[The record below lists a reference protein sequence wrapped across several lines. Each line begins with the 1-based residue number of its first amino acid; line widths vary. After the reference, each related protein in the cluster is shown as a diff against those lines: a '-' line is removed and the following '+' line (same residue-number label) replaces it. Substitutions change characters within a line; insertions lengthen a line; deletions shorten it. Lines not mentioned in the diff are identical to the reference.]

1 MALKKPADFFGNTKK
16 TPLDEVKEEYTAASP
31 QKIEQV
37 SEAFDSFKDNL
48 KHIQSLSDFT
58 NTFDTFKNN
67 LEKVEH
73 VSEEIT
79 SIREDIKELIKK
91 EDLDSAM
98 MAQLLFV
105 QESIARID
113 SRISSING
121 DTVDKIKE
129 DFADLSNSV
138 GSFLDVDVPK
148 YKKLISESEVRVDGR
163 FGEFKGKVEEELDT
177 IRADV
182 NKEVTTVLADV
193 ESLNENTFNSV
204 KEAVKEEFKESVKD
218 VNKKVTVV
226 SSLVEE
232 ELPKYKKL
240 FAETEI
246 RTEEKVKTAIDS
258 YQETIENLHTTVKEF
273 TENEIPKYNTLLI
286 ENKIKSEKEV
296 KELEEQVLSKVGVLT
311 EKIESI
317 SSGIHEKT
325 EEKIVELKSVVED
338 YKGEITSISKTYDNL
353 YKDFK
358 KREISENE
366 KLETYSEE
374 IKKYHKR
381 FDFLEEAVTEDLREI
396 QSVLVQSNETYHAS
410 LKTEVGKFRDNIS
423 EQMKDLQMDLVVNE
437 KHIKK
442 QNESIEEVQEELK
455 VVLEKLQMSSI
466 EERSNSLLEK
476 VVNLEKVLL
485 KEDNPTLPGDPST
498 NTSED
503 PLTPLDQKFVTLDQL
518 QNHYRLFIN
527 RVQQQIATIGG
538 GGIEDAPNDGQDYV
552 RKNRKWVISSGG
564 GGKFADDSVG
574 INTTSNV
581 GLGTTARSDST
592 LYVDGNATVT
602 GNLNVTGDLV
612 YDEANARN
620 WNITGIAT
628 VATAFYMPQYTTTAR
643 DAATFNEGAMIYN
656 TTTKKMEFYDG
667 TNWQSLPGMSLGLTV
682 ALDG

>member
-1 MALKKPADFFGNTKK
+1 MALKKPSDFFGNTKK
-16 TPLDEVKEEYTAASP
+16 TPLDEIKEEYTSASP

-37 SEAFDSFKDNL
+37 SEAFDSFKNNL
-48 KHIQSLSDFT
+48 EHIQSLSDFT
-58 NTFDTFKNN
+58 NTFDSFRTN
-67 LEKVEH
+67 LEKVES
-73 VSEEIT
+73 VTEEIT
-79 SIREDIKELIKK
+79 LIREDLKDLIKK

-105 QESIARID
+105 QESISRID

-121 DTVDKIKE
+121 ETVDKIKE
-129 DFADLSNSV
+129 DFIDLSNTV
-138 GSFLDVDVPK
+138 GSFLDIDVPK
-148 YKKLISESEVRVDGR
+148 YKKLVSDSEVRVDSR
-163 FGEFKGKVEEELDT
+163 FTNLKDQIEENLDT

-182 NKEVTTVLADV
+182 NKEVTTALADV
-193 ESLNENTFNSV
+193 ETLNENAFNS
-204 KEAVKEEFKESVKD
+204 VKEEFKENVKD
-218 VNKKVTVV
+218 VKKTVKTV

-240 FAETEI
+240 FAETEV
-246 RTEEKVKTAIDS
+246 RTEERVKTAIDS
-258 YQETIENLHTTVKEF
+258 YQETIVNLQTTVKEF

-296 KELEEQVLSKVGVLT
+296 KELEEQVLSKVENLT
-311 EKIESI
+311 EKIEFI
-317 SSGIHEKT
+317 SNGIHEKT
-325 EEKIVELKSVVED
+325 EEKIVELKAVVED
-338 YKGEITSISKTYDNL
+338 YKGEIDSISKTYDNL

-396 QSVLVQSNETYHAS
+396 QSVLVQSNENYHSS
-410 LKTEVGKFRDNIS
+410 LKTEVGKFRNKIS
-423 EQMKDLQMDLVVNE
+423 EQMKDLQVDLVVNE

-442 QNESIEEVQEELK
+442 QNESIEEVQNELK

-466 EERSNSLLEK
+466 EEKSNSLMEK
-476 VVNLEKVLL
+476 IVNLEQILL

-498 NTSED
+498 NNSSD

-518 QNHYRLFIN
+518 QSHYRLFIN
-527 RVQQQIATIGG
+527 RIQQQIATIGG
-538 GGIEDAPNDGQDYV
+538 GGIEDAPNDGQNYV
-552 RKNRKWVISSGG
+552 RKNRKWVVSTGG

-574 INTTSNV
+574 IHTTSNV

-592 LYVDGNATVT
+592 LYVDGSATIT
-602 GNLNVTGDLV
+602 GDLNISGDLV
-612 YDEANARN
+612 YDEATARN
-620 WNITGIAT
+620 WNVTGIAT
-628 VATAFYMPQYTTTAR
+628 VGTAFYMPQYTTTAR
-643 DAATFNEGAMIYN
+643 DAATFNEGAMIFN

-667 TNWQSLPGMSLGLTV
+667 TNWQSLPGMTLGLTV

>member
-1 MALKKPADFFGNTKK
+1 MALKKPSDFFGNTKK
-16 TPLDEVKEEYTAASP
+16 TPLDEIKEEYTSASP

-37 SEAFDSFKDNL
+37 SEAFDSFKNNL
-48 KHIQSLSDFT
+48 EHIQSLSDFT
-58 NTFDTFKNN
+58 NTFDSFRTN
-67 LEKVEH
+67 LEKVES
-73 VSEEIT
+73 VTEEIT
-79 SIREDIKELIKK
+79 LIREDLKDLIKK

-105 QESIARID
+105 QESISRID

-121 DTVDKIKE
+121 ETVDKIKE
-129 DFADLSNSV
+129 DFIDLSNTV
-138 GSFLDVDVPK
+138 GSFLDIDVPK
-148 YKKLISESEVRVDGR
+148 YEKLVSDSEVRVDSR
-163 FGEFKGKVEEELDT
+163 FTNLKDQIEENLDT

-182 NKEVTTVLADV
+182 NKEVTTALADV
-193 ESLNENTFNSV
+193 ETLNENAFNS
-204 KEAVKEEFKESVKD
+204 VKEEFKENVKD
-218 VNKKVTVV
+218 VKKTVKTV

-240 FAETEI
+240 FAETEV
-246 RTEEKVKTAIDS
+246 RTEERVKTAIDS
-258 YQETIENLHTTVKEF
+258 YQETIVNLQTTVKEF

-296 KELEEQVLSKVGVLT
+296 KELEEQVLSKVENLT
-311 EKIESI
+311 EKIEFI
-317 SSGIHEKT
+317 SNGIHEKT
-325 EEKIVELKSVVED
+325 EEKIVELKAVVED
-338 YKGEITSISKTYDNL
+338 YKGEIDSISKTYDNL

-396 QSVLVQSNETYHAS
+396 QSVLVQSNENYHSS
-410 LKTEVGKFRDNIS
+410 LKTEVGKFRNKIS
-423 EQMKDLQMDLVVNE
+423 EQMKDLQVDLVVNE

-442 QNESIEEVQEELK
+442 QNESIEEVQNELK

-466 EERSNSLLEK
+466 EEKSNSLMEK
-476 VVNLEKVLL
+476 IVNLEQILL

-498 NTSED
+498 NNSSD

-518 QNHYRLFIN
+518 QSHYRLFIN
-527 RVQQQIATIGG
+527 RIQQQIATIGG
-538 GGIEDAPNDGQDYV
+538 GGIEDAPNDGQNYV
-552 RKNRKWVISSGG
+552 RKNRKWVVSTGG

-574 INTTSNV
+574 IHTTSNV

-592 LYVDGNATVT
+592 LYVDGSATIT
-602 GNLNVTGDLV
+602 GDLNISGDLV
-612 YDEANARN
+612 YDEATARN
-620 WNITGIAT
+620 WNVTGIAT
-628 VATAFYMPQYTTTAR
+628 VGTAFYMPQYTTTAR
-643 DAATFNEGAMIYN
+643 DAATFNEGAMIFN

-667 TNWQSLPGMSLGLTV
+667 TNWQSLPGMTLGLTV